1 MKSQLTFVMA
11 ALLMCLGAFG
21 CAKQGETPAATAGA
35 ENAADGPA
43 SIAVPANL
51 LDLVAKA
58 DPKVGEALYL
68 SKGCKACHNL
78 TDVKLVGPGFK
89 GVTGRRSLTWM
100 GRMILHPEVM
110 IKEDPEAKKL
120 FAAMM
125 APMANQNVAAETEL
139 PALLAFLKTL

>member
-1 MKSQLTFVMA
+1 MNNVRSIALVSLA
-11 ALLMCLGAFG
+11 ALSFTVG
-21 CAKQGETPAATAGA
+21 CAKQPEGAAAAPGG
-35 ENAADGPA
+35 ADGPA
-43 SIAVPANL
+43 TIVVPANL

-58 DPKVGEALYL
+58 DAKQGEALYL

-89 GVTGRRSLTWM
+89 GVTARRSLTWM
-100 GRMILHPEVM
+100 AKMILKPEVM
-110 IKEDPEAKKL
+110 IKEDDEAKKL

-125 APMANQNVAAETEL
+125 TPMANQNVAAETEL

>member
-1 MKSQLTFVMA
+1 MKALHNIALVSLTVVSL
-11 ALLMCLGAFG
+11 ALG
-21 CAKQGETPAATAGA
+21 CAKQPDGAPAAAGDG
-35 ENAADGPA
+35 AADGPA
-43 SIAVPANL
+43 SIVVPANL

-58 DPKVGEALYL
+58 DPKVGEGLYV

-78 TDVKLVGPGFK
+78 TDVKLVGPGLK

-100 GRMILHPEVM
+100 GKMILKPEVM
-110 IKEDPEAKKL
+110 IKEDDEAKKL

-125 APMANQNVAAETEL
+125 TPMANQNVAADTEL